1 MQSSINYSVAQL
13 IAILVSAAA
22 LLTQPHLAQL
32 VVLFIS
38 FSMAFSMGCALSVG
52 YYYSSRGIE
61 KISRDHACLLGTQF
75 GGILCYLIMIC
86 KAFEHIR

>member
-1 MQSSINYSVAQL
+1 MQIATAHGAGQL
-13 IAILVSAAA
+13 TAILVSAAILYA
-22 LLTQPHLAQL
+22 QPHMAQI

-38 FSMAFSMGCALSVG
+38 FSMAFSMGCAMSVG

-61 KISRDHACLLGTQF
+61 KLSPSHASLLGTQF

-86 KAFEHIR
+86 KAFEHIH